1 MANKNPSHKFEK
13 GNNLGNKNG
22 APPGP
27 RVRKSKMRSLE
38 DDMLKLKTKAMENVG
53 KVIEGKEEEVGKEQL
68 TTSRWLLGQLVSVN
82 KACVTEELAMHNIKM
97 KNKEAAEEL
106 EESQAAEEEAP
117 VKFSLVQLP
126 TKSDL

>member
-1 MANKNPSHKFEK
+1 MSNKNPAHRFPK
-13 GNNLGNKNG
+13 GNTCGNKNG

-53 KVIEGKEEEVGKEQL
+53 KVIEGKEDEVGKEQL
-68 TTSRWLLGQLVSVN
+68 TTSRWLLGQLVTVN

-97 KNKEAAEEL
+97 KNKEAADEL
-106 EESQAAEEEAP
+106 EEAQAEEE
-117 VKFSLVQLP
+117 VVTRFSLVQLP
-126 TKSDL
+126 TKQDL